1 MCGCGCVRVAVR
13 LANCARR
20 CEQTIPIHL
29 RSTWDM
35 CNDIVWDVA
44 EAFLDSRKGVQE
56 VVKETAAQ
64 RLQWQTRR
72 DRIYR
77 RVGETEVL
85 TSISGVVSAMVD
97 EVIKDAA
104 EEILGDLD
112 YFKRLVFH
120 STTDMLIKAS
130 VTPLHKHGYDTV
142 RYPPCRRCFPS
153 HASPCF
159 WLAVLGCGGR
169 GVAAA
174 DASFNHRLCPARA
187 SDAGYRPAVQRH
199 SSPPPLSALQIRAP
213 VRPQLNRGTH
223 CAIPHR
229 LSHQLLVC
237 HSALAEP
244 LAPEASDQERYRREQ
259 EAERAQKQRDA
270 GAESEDED
278 ETLDLEF
285 VDLAMSEVQVGC
297 VATLRCATAARHAL
311 RGDTLSPHLPWP
323 RGQMLV
329 VDRND
334 KINAVKHDGVP
345 DEAVQGERQYWRN
358 IDVQPRHI
366 ELTRPCLPCFIAYH
380 WGLFDVCARVWG
392 LLHRLESTHYAGHVC
407 GGLAVW

>member
-1 MCGCGCVRVAVR
+1 MRAEREKFLADEAKFTTPKWPSAPYNGEHSVEVSSCVWLWLCVR
-13 LANCARR
+13 LTDCGRR

-142 RYPPCRRCFPS
+142 RYPPGRHCFPS

-159 WLAVLGCGGR
+159 WLAVLGCAGPWCG
-169 GVAAA
+169 
-174 DASFNHRLCPARA
+174 
-187 SDAGYRPAVQRH
+187 GYR
-199 SSPPPLSALQIRAP
+199 
-213 VRPQLNRGTH
+213 
-223 CAIPHR
+223 C
-229 LSHQLLVC
+229 
-237 HSALAEP
+237 
-244 LAPEASDQERYRREQ
+244 
-259 EAERAQKQRDA
+259 
-270 GAESEDED
+270 
-278 ETLDLEF
+278 F
-285 VDLAMSEVQVGC
+285 
-297 VATLRCATAARHAL
+297 
-311 RGDTLSPHLPWP
+311 
-323 RGQMLV
+323 
-329 VDRND
+329 
-334 KINAVKHDGVP
+334 
-345 DEAVQGERQYWRN
+345 
-358 IDVQPRHI
+358 VQPSPM
-366 ELTRPCLPCFIAYH
+366 L
-380 WGLFDVCARVWG
+380 
-392 LLHRLESTHYAGHVC
+392 STSV
-407 GGLAVW
+407 

>member
-1 MCGCGCVRVAVR
+1 M
-13 LANCARR
+13 
-20 CEQTIPIHL
+20 
-29 RSTWDM
+29 
-35 CNDIVWDVA
+35 
-44 EAFLDSRKGVQE
+44 
-56 VVKETAAQ
+56 
-64 RLQWQTRR
+64 
-72 DRIYR
+72 
-77 RVGETEVL
+77 
-85 TSISGVVSAMVD
+85 
-97 EVIKDAA
+97 
-104 EEILGDLD
+104 
-112 YFKRLVFH
+112 
-120 STTDMLIKAS
+120 
-130 VTPLHKHGYDTV
+130 
-142 RYPPCRRCFPS
+142 
-153 HASPCF
+153 
-159 WLAVLGCGGR
+159 
-169 GVAAA
+169 
-174 DASFNHRLCPARA
+174 
-187 SDAGYRPAVQRH
+187 
-199 SSPPPLSALQIRAP
+199 
-213 VRPQLNRGTH
+213 
-223 CAIPHR
+223 
-229 LSHQLLVC
+229 C

-270 GAESEDED
+270 GAVSEDED

-380 WGLFDVCARVWG
+380 WGLFDVCARVCVGAASQAPVDTLRRSRVWRAR
-392 LLHRLESTHYAGHVC
+392 RLVTC
-407 GGLAVW
+407 